1 MFIKL
6 LLYSCKQS
14 AVCLPSCPSA
24 YASISILDSVSMW
37 IFLHCSGTGGVFPFK
52 TTSSGRIYRL
62 HLPPRLNHILPG
74 KSVLRC
80 QWATCCHP
88 YLVFI
93 PCYSSHLSARLS
105 FSIPGSL
112 LPLLSPPPRNR
123 QLLPRYLIIAKLL
136 QWNPT
141 SLCYVSCLR
150 TPTALYRASANI
162 SQINWLTTLWS
173 ATH

>member
-24 YASISILDSVSMW
+24 YASISILDSVSMC

-52 TTSSGRIYRL
+52 TTSLGRIYHL

-74 KSVLRC
+74 CGSSYHILPSGANGQLAVIPTL
-80 QWATCCHP
+80 
-88 YLVFI
+88 FI

-112 LPLLSPPPRNR
+112 LPLLSRPPRNR
-123 QLLPRYLIIAKLL
+123 QLLPRYLIVAKLL
-136 QWNPT
+136 
-141 SLCYVSCLR
+141 
-150 TPTALYRASANI
+150 
-162 SQINWLTTLWS
+162 
-173 ATH
+173 